1 MSVIFFKAGTLRT
14 IQLHSR
20 LNSDTYYFSFEYE
33 GRYKRHP
40 FYSNYQGEVGHA
52 DDQIYLFSL
61 SGEFNEEEQVLSD
74 MMVDYYANFMY
85 TGNPN
90 TFPPGEAPSSLPF
103 WPKFDT
109 NSEKY
114 LIIDE
119 NTREASKY
127 EDTWAVANRKRK
139 LWHVLPYP
147 LSSVQLLLHQPLLM
161 ILENHLLTLCTVAFY
176 IYYHF

>member
-139 LWHVLPYP
+139 L
-147 LSSVQLLLHQPLLM
+147 
-161 ILENHLLTLCTVAFY
+161 
-176 IYYHF
+176 